1 VGGRQGLIAESPIE
15 QRPARG
21 RRGRNRWAGDLEVP
35 AEHPHDA
42 RRHTLAWLP
51 PASYRQWR
59 DVGVRGYRPD
69 GLADP
74 SFRGRHASRNQ
85 AFCDLMVRTGLRLAE
100 QTSLTR
106 FELPDLDPA
115 RVQVPFWLP
124 EAVAKRDS
132 ARWVYVPAGV
142 LRAVWDY
149 VDLERAEAV
158 ERVQAAGGS
167 ATKPGWTCSSL
178 NTWL

>member
-1 VGGRQGLIAESPIE
+1 
-15 QRPARG
+15 
-21 RRGRNRWAGDLEVP
+21 
-35 AEHPHDA
+35 
-42 RRHTLAWLP
+42 
-51 PASYRQWR
+51 
-59 DVGVRGYRPD
+59 
-69 GLADP
+69 
-74 SFRGRHASRNQ
+74 
-85 AFCDLMVRTGLRLAE
+85 MVRTGLRLAE

-124 EAVAKRDS
+124 AAVAKRDS